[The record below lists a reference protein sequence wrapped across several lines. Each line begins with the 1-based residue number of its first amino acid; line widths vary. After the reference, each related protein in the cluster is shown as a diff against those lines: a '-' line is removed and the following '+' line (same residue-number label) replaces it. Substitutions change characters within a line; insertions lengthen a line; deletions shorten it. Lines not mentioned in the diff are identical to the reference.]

1 MSMLL
6 KFSPRSQQRP
16 LLHIMQ
22 RSVHKVLLWYWRFSI
37 FIAGILIGTLTGTV
51 VPSWLQDMARIGHLI
66 APDMSLLVTVLFHII
81 PPFVTVLVL
90 TLLAMATFFSWQA
103 HRRSSYHAFLEIS
116 ENNYRQVRTATGSID
131 TQLSIEREAMIHL
144 FDMQI
149 YTERSQAVSIFDRFL
164 GQSEKRTFLVVGRGG
179 TGKSTFLQHR
189 MGELSGALPSPSSRR
204 VRRHPCVYIDCKSER
219 ITESRPLEAIIA
231 NKMECKLDEL
241 VHAINGRG
249 YRPFVIFIDAIN
261 ENTAQFDINT
271 HLTLFTSKYLNGKL
285 PIYLCMSVRKAYWDE
300 QSHYYGAAS
309 EALGWLDSVYRSE
322 AASGGH
328 TSSEPGIASV
338 QLDNYTDLEFHE
350 AFARYAKLYKVQGH
364 IDDPRT
370 ESICRNPLM
379 LRMLCAAVRGQ
390 NITGRILLRD
400 LDIFEEYAS
409 TALKSTVLRIGISS
423 EKPVLKGETLP
434 QRVIR
439 GTVLELALGMVE
451 RKRAFLTDDEV
462 FEILQKEVPDTLRTG
477 RQVNSVNDLYIEGS
491 VLKAVLDEGEGIV
504 LEQGEADIA
513 RKGRSSGIRF
523 VHERYFEYSIGR
535 ALVRRWSQKK
545 WDAQSLLKDFEA
557 WMQKHEEFLAEGF
570 TNIRQGLGMAIL
582 VTEFYPG
589 LPHDIHYYLI
599 TRLAEDK
606 NFTWNQL
613 ACLRMLQLSIL
624 NEPVPVPTE
633 KRSKDIERLL
643 HIIDEMGSKNDFVL
657 RWDIERALYAIVDQ
671 GEQEQQAVLKHLQKW
686 QKPAAPF
693 SQRLFSTECLGYLF
707 KQSSR
712 NEYRIAVV
720 NALEQV
726 IDSPQLDFWIRRSL
740 MFSINTMLD
749 ALDTDKRVEEI
760 ARRVRDD
767 ILTLAE
773 RLLQTGQNQWDR
785 SLTLYILLTRD
796 ALHGQLER
804 WLAWNWRGEKIWTC
818 VNAALALEQACTR
831 GICQKETVR
840 LLQCLWDSQRYSPHL
855 SWTLAH
861 VLEQAIACPQTQA
874 DVRILA
880 EEVQKAVIDYAK
892 AYFSSDERAA
902 YVLPETDLQKSV
914 DTSVAVIYCPEY
926 AHTDLH
932 NHPESKERVEAIIY
946 YLDTLQMPANLS
958 RQTLFR
964 YVSPRSFH
972 NDEQWAAEVESFLGM
987 VHKEEWI
994 HRVREL
1000 SERLKRADQPDI
1012 VLESDLE
1019 VRAGSYEGACLAV
1032 RGALCGVD
1040 LVLADAN
1047 VRLAVALLRPPGHL
1061 AGNKICIF
1069 NNIAIA
1075 ARYAQQ
1081 QGKQR
1086 ILIVDC
1092 DAHHGQSTHEI
1103 FYNDTSVVYFSTHQ
1117 TGVHPGTGSF
1127 KERGSGDAS
1136 GFTLNVPLP
1145 VGSGDRVYQEV
1156 LSRVLQPLLAGFA
1169 PHLILVSMGLDA
1181 YYRDNFSQLEFGE
1194 CSYLALAEC
1203 LLEYCQQHTGVG
1215 VVAALEG
1222 GYDLDGMGPCVIQF
1236 MRVFG
1241 KWPWSPDGGSLTPR
1255 TPSRLDQYLSAGDEQ
1270 KTAVVLTDDENEWLQ
1285 KVGWLEA
1292 SIKLQSWQS

>member
-1 MSMLL
+1 MLL
-6 KFSPRSQQRP
+6 KFSSRPQQRP
-16 LLHIMQ
+16 LLHRILRYGHTM
-22 RSVHKVLLWYWRFSI
+22 LTWYWKFSL
-37 FIAGILIGTLTGTV
+37 FIAGILLGALAGTV
-51 VPSWLQDMARIGHLI
+51 VPSWFQEMARTGQLTAPDI
-66 APDMSLLVTVLFHII
+66 APLGTVLFHII
-81 PPFVTVLVL
+81 PPFVTVPILVL
-90 TLLAMATFFSWQA
+90 LTVITFFSWQA
-103 HRRSSYHAFLEIS
+103 HHRSSYHAFLELS
-116 ENNYRQVRTATGSID
+116 ENNYHQMRMATGNID

-144 FDMQI
+144 FDTQI
-149 YTERSQAVSIFDRFL
+149 YTERSQAVSVFDRFL
-164 GQSEKRTFLVVGRGG
+164 DQSDKRIFLVVGRGG

-189 MGELSGALPSPSSRR
+189 MGEVSGALPSPSSRR

-231 NKMECKLDEL
+231 GKMECKLDEL
-241 VHAINGRG
+241 VHAISGQG
-249 YRPFVIFIDAIN
+249 YRPLIVFIDAIN

-285 PIYLCMSVRKAYWDE
+285 PIYLCISVRKAYWDE

-309 EALGWLDSVYRSE
+309 EALGWLDSVYRAE
-322 AASGGH
+322 AATERN
-328 TSSEPGIASV
+328 TSAEPGIASV
-338 QLDNYTDLEFHE
+338 QLDNYNDPEFYE
-350 AFARYAKLYKVQGH
+350 AFAHYTRLYRVEGH

-409 TALKSTVLRIGISS
+409 AALKSTAQRIGISS

-439 GTVLELALGMVE
+439 GTILELALGMVE
-451 RKRAFLTDDEV
+451 RKRAFLIDDEV

-477 RQVNSVNDLYIEGS
+477 KTVNSVNDLYREGS
-491 VLKAVLDEGEGIV
+491 VLKAVLDEGEGII

-513 RKGRSSGIRF
+513 KKGRSSGLRF
-523 VHERYFEYSIGR
+523 VNERYFEYSIGC

-545 WDAQSLLKDFEA
+545 WDTPSLLTEFEA
-557 WMQKHEEFLAEGF
+557 WMQKHEELLAEGF

-589 LPHDIHYYLI
+589 MPQNIHYRLL

-613 ACLRMLQLSIL
+613 ACLRMLQLRLL
-624 NEPVPVPTE
+624 NEPAPVLTE
-633 KRSKDIERLL
+633 ERSEGIERLL

-671 GEQEQQAVLKHLQKW
+671 GEQEQQAVLRHLQTW

-707 KQSSR
+707 KQSTR
-712 NEYRIAVV
+712 NAYRIAVV
-720 NALEQV
+720 NVLEQV

-749 ALDTDKRVEEI
+749 ALDKDKRGEEI
-760 ARRVRDD
+760 VRRIRDD
-767 ILTLAE
+767 ILALAE
-773 RLLQTGQNQWDR
+773 RLLQTSQSQWDR
-785 SLTLYILLTRD
+785 SITICILLTRD
-796 ALHGQLER
+796 ALHAQLER
-804 WLAWNWRGEKIWTC
+804 WLAWNWTDEMIWTC

-831 GICQKETVR
+831 GPCQPETIR
-840 LLQCLWDSQRYSPHL
+840 LLQSLWDAQRYSPHL
-855 SWTLAH
+855 SWALIH
-861 VLEQAIACPQTQA
+861 VLGQVIACQQTQA
-874 DVRILA
+874 DVRALA
-880 EEVQKAVIDYAK
+880 EDVQNAVIDYSK
-892 AYFSSDERAA
+892 AYFSSDERAE
-902 YVLPETDLQKSV
+902 YVLPEADLHRPV
-914 DTSVAVIYCPEY
+914 DTAVAVIYCPEY
-926 AHTDLH
+926 AYTDLH
-932 NHPESKERVEAIIY
+932 NHPESKERVEAIIH
-946 YLDTLQMPANLS
+946 YLDTLHLPVDHP

-972 NDEQWAAEVESFLGM
+972 DEKQWAAEVETFLGM

-1000 SERLKRADQPDI
+1000 SERLKRADQPDV

-1040 LVLADAN
+1040 LVLANAT

-1069 NNIAIA
+1069 NNVAIS

-1081 QGKQR
+1081 QGRQR

-1103 FYNDTSVVYFSTHQ
+1103 FYNDTSVVYFSSHQ

-1145 VGSGDRVYQEV
+1145 VGSGDYAYQEV
-1156 LSRVLQPLLAGFA
+1156 LKRILQPLLEGFE
-1169 PHLILVSMGLDA
+1169 PHLILVSLGLDA
-1181 YYRDNFSQLEFGE
+1181 YYRDNFSQMAFSEF
-1194 CSYLALAEC
+1194 SYFALARC
-1203 LLEYCQQHTGVG
+1203 LLDYCQQHAGVG
-1215 VVAALEG
+1215 VVAVLEG
-1222 GYDLDGMGPCVIQF
+1222 GYDLDGMGPCVLQF

-1241 KWPWSPDGGSLTPR
+1241 KWPWSPDDKLLM
-1255 TPSRLDQYLSAGDEQ
+1255 PSKPSHIDQYLAACEKQ
-1270 KTAVVLTDDENEWLQ
+1270 ETVPLLTDEEHEWLQ
-1285 KVGWLEA
+1285 SIGWLEA
-1292 SIKLQSWQS
+1292 SIKLHSWQR